1 MNRRGFLA
9 LSGTAAAGL
18 VAGAV
23 MVRRATLPQPSLEI
37 LIDELNTMRGR
48 NLAAA
53 GAWSPFKI
61 FSHLSQS
68 VDYSLSGFPEMQSTA
83 FRQTLGRAAF
93 FAFSTAGAMRHD
105 LAAPIPGAP
114 ALAEDGPTI
123 KAIDRLIESLVRFD
137 DYTGTL
143 QPHFAY
149 GELDRNEY
157 RAAHI
162 FHVRN
167 HFGEITL
174 V

>member
-23 MVRRATLPQPSLEI
+23 MVRRATLPAPSLEI
-37 LIDELNTMRGR
+37 LIDELYMMRGK
-48 NLAAA
+48 NLATA

-68 VDYSLSGFPEMQSTA
+68 VDYSLTGFPEMESTA

-114 ALAEDGPTI
+114 TLAEDGPTI
-123 KAIDRLIESLVRFD
+123 NAIDRLIASLVRFE
-137 DYTGTL
+137 DYTGAL
-143 QPHFAY
+143 RPHFAY

-157 RAAHI
+157 LAAHI

-167 HFGEITL
+167 HFDEITIA
-174 V
+174 

>member
-23 MVRRATLPQPSLEI
+23 MVRRATLPAPSLEV
-37 LIDELNTMRGR
+37 LIDELHAMRGK
-48 NLAAA
+48 NLATA
-53 GAWSPFKI
+53 GVWSPFRI

-68 VDYSLSGFPEMQSTA
+68 VDYSLTGFPEMESTA

-123 KAIDRLIESLVRFD
+123 NAIDRLIASLVRFA
-137 DYTGTL
+137 DYTGAL
-143 QPHFAY
+143 RPHFAY

-157 RAAHI
+157 LAAHI
-162 FHVRN
+162 LHVRN
-167 HFGEITL
+167 HFDEITIA
-174 V
+174 

>member
-9 LSGTAAAGL
+9 LSGAAAAGL

-23 MVRRATLPQPSLEI
+23 TVRRATLPAPSLEI
-37 LIDELNTMRGR
+37 LIDDLNTMRGK

-53 GAWSPFKI
+53 GTWSPFTV
-61 FSHLSQS
+61 FSHLTQS
-68 VDYSLSGFPEMQSTA
+68 VDYSLTGFPEMKSTA
-83 FRQTLGRAAF
+83 FRQTLGGAAF

-123 KAIDRLIESLVRFD
+123 EAIDRLVASLVRFEE
-137 DYTGTL
+137 YTGAL

-149 GELDRNEY
+149 GELGRDEY

-167 HFGEITL
+167 HFDEITIA
-174 V
+174 

>member
-9 LSGTAAAGL
+9 LSGAAAAGL

-23 MVRRATLPQPSLEI
+23 LVRRATLPVPSLEI
-37 LIDELNTMRGR
+37 LIDDLTTLRAR
-48 NLAAA
+48 HLTAT

-61 FSHLSQS
+61 FTHLAQS
-68 VDYSLSGFPEMQSTA
+68 IDYSITGYPEMKSTA

-114 ALAEDGPTI
+114 VLVEDGPTVD
-123 KAIDRLIESLVRFD
+123 AIDLLIESLVRFEA
-137 DYTGTL
+137 YSGAL

-149 GELDRNEY
+149 GELAQDEY

-167 HFGEITL
+167 HFNEITI